1 MSSQEETREIAELE
15 LLLAGARV
23 GPYVIEQPLASGGFG
38 VVYQAA
44 HVESRAPAA
53 LKILHTELAADAEA
67 VARFDREVTAVRRIR
82 HPHVIEVLDHG
93 RLDDGRSWLAMPL
106 LRGVSLREHLAMRG
120 CLSVEEACA
129 ILAPLCDAVAAAH
142 AEGVLHRDIKASNVF
157 LDEAGPLAPGS
168 PRVVLLDFGVAKLL
182 DGEGPRLT
190 TSRHMVGSLCCMAP
204 EQILCGPV
212 DERSDVYA
220 LGVLAYRLLTGR
232 PPFSTT
238 SSVAL
243 YQMHLY
249 TVPPPL
255 TLSAQVSAALNAA
268 VLRALSKEP
277 EERPPTPQAFL
288 AEIRAATS
296 QQRSSTEGLALGVH
310 VEARLAEGAPPEE
323 PGEEAMADLE
333 AIVPAARAAFEPLGL
348 RVALLTGSGALL
360 ALPCAGEA
368 VADAGARRRV
378 MEAVIAFTRRIEG
391 RARRSPWV
399 EVRISVHIAE
409 ARIGGGGTVEGG
421 PITRLTWVPEVAA
434 AGPLASDA
442 ALAGMDLPA
451 QELGEVAG
459 IVWLDLGSAEA
470 QRTASAQAS

>member
-1 MSSQEETREIAELE
+1 MSSQEGTREIQELE
-15 LLLAGARV
+15 MLPAGARV
-23 GPYVIEQPLASGGFG
+23 GPYLVDQPLDSGGFG
-38 VVYQAA
+38 VVYQAFQ
-44 HVESRAPAA
+44 VESRALTA
-53 LKILHTELAADAEA
+53 LKILHTELATDVEA
-67 VARFDREVTAVRRIR
+67 LARFEREVAVLRRIR

-93 RLDDGRSWLAMPL
+93 RLDDGRSWFAMPL
-106 LRGVSLREHLAMRG
+106 LRGVSLREHLTIRG

-142 AEGVLHRDIKASNVF
+142 AAGVLHRDIKASNVF
-157 LDEAGPLAPGS
+157 LDEAGALAPGS

-182 DGEGPRLT
+182 GGEGPRLT
-190 TSRHMVGSLCCMAP
+190 TSRHMIGSLSCMAP
-204 EQILCGPV
+204 EQLFGRPV
-212 DERSDVYA
+212 DGRADVYA
-220 LGVLAYRLLTGR
+220 LGILAYELLTGR
-232 PPFSTT
+232 PPFATRSP
-238 SSVAL
+238 VAL

-249 TVPPPL
+249 TAPPPL

-277 EERPPTPQAFL
+277 EERPPTPQAFI
-288 AEIRAATS
+288 AEILAATG
-296 QQRSSTEGLALGVH
+296 QPRGSSEGLALGVH

-333 AIVPAARAAFEPLGL
+333 AIVPAARVALEPLGL
-348 RVALLTGSGALL
+348 RVALSTGSGALL

-378 MEAVIAFTRRIEG
+378 LEAVIALAPRLEG
-391 RARRSPWV
+391 RAGRSPWV
-399 EVRISVHIAE
+399 EVRICVHVAG

-421 PITRLTWVPEVAA
+421 PITRLAWVPEMAA

-451 QELGEVAG
+451 QRIGKSGG
-459 IVWLDLGSAEA
+459 IAWLDLGSAEA
-470 QRTASAQAS
+470 QRSPSASMP

>member
-1 MSSQEETREIAELE
+1 MSSQEETREVEALE

-23 GPYVIEQPLASGGFG
+23 GPYVIEQQLAAGGFG
-38 VVYQAA
+38 VVYQAS

-67 VARFDREVTAVRRIR
+67 LARFEREVTAVRRIR

-142 AEGVLHRDIKASNVF
+142 AQGVLHRDIKASNIF
-157 LDEAGPLAPGS
+157 LDETSALAPGS

-190 TSRHMVGSLCCMAP
+190 SSRHMVGSLCCMAP

-212 DERSDVYA
+212 DGRADVYA
-220 LGVLAYRLLTGR
+220 LGVLAYGLLAGR
-232 PPFSTT
+232 PPFSTA

-249 TVPPPL
+249 TAPPPL

-268 VLRALSKEP
+268 VLRALSKDP

-288 AEIRAATS
+288 AEILAATG
-296 QQRSSTEGLALGVH
+296 QQRSSSAEGLALGVH

-323 PGEEAMADLE
+323 PGEEAMVDLE

-360 ALPCAGEA
+360 ALPCAGDA

-378 MEAVIAFTRRIEG
+378 MEAVIAFARRIEG
-391 RARRSPWV
+391 RAGRSPWV
-399 EVRISVHIAE
+399 EVRVCVHIAE
-409 ARIGGGGTVEGG
+409 ARIAGGGTVDGG
-421 PITRLTWVPEVAA
+421 PITRLTWVPELVA
-434 AGPLASDA
+434 AGPLASEA
-442 ALAGMDLPA
+442 ALAGVDLPA
-451 QELGEVAG
+451 QRIGKAGGIAWLNLGA
-459 IVWLDLGSAEA
+459 A
-470 QRTASAQAS
+470 